1 MANFRYLDDSIDKFK
16 QLNKI
21 IKSGFDVTSVVAE
34 DLDLGDDS
42 VKEMRD
48 IMLKYAAMERDLKN
62 YVKATE
68 ESRKV
73 FERFL
78 TNVVSFFFIS
88 SIYTLFGEILA
99 HLAQNGKTHQ
109 IKSGPNFFFIFFLLR

>member
-78 TNVVSFFFIS
+78 TNVVSFFFHLKY
-88 SIYTLFGEILA
+88 IYLIRRNFGA
-99 HLAQNGKTHQ
+99 FGAKWQN
-109 IKSGPNFFFIFFLLR
+109 SPN